1 MEDREG
7 GADYDADVD
16 TNTDAC
22 ALARE
27 CARARA
33 RARARD
39 RDCELELE
47 RECERERA
55 CVEPL
60 CCAGTDACVLVLVF
74 VLLSVPLCQ
83 RGYVSYV
90 TVRALNMN
98 CGSARARV
106 VLSRAWPV

>member
-27 CARARA
+27 CSRERARD
-33 RARARD
+33 RARD
-39 RDCELELE
+39 RDWELE
-47 RECERERA
+47 RECQRERA

-90 TVRALNMN
+90 TVRALHIN
-98 CGSARARV
+98 CGSARKRV